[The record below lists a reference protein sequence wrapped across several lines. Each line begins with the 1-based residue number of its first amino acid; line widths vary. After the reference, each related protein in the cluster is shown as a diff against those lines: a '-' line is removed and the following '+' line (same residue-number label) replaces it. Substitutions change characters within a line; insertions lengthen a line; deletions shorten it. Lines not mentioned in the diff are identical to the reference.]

1 MLLSL
6 EMLKITNAIREYQ
19 GDTEDPEVSIMRA
32 VYDEQKE
39 LEANFKAQ
47 AVREMSIYGMVYKRG
62 HKRKNWQMRL
72 FVLVS
77 RPCLGPYL
85 AHLDPFVS
93 MRIAVAHY
101 RWLLLLRI
109 TTATFAT
116 CILSGIAYLACV
128 SGSWHHGCRT
138 ISMASVA

>member
-1 MLLSL
+1 MWAQASVLLSL

-77 RPCLGPYL
+77 RPPTLPIL
-85 AHLDPFVS
+85 LD
-93 MRIAVAHY
+93 
-101 RWLLLLRI
+101 
-109 TTATFAT
+109 
-116 CILSGIAYLACV
+116 
-128 SGSWHHGCRT
+128 SWHHGHLYILGCCT
-138 ISMASVA
+138 LSMAFVYLARVLASWLLHIVDGLSCFASPPLRYAF

>member
-1 MLLSL
+1 MWAQASVLLSL

-77 RPCLGPYL
+77 RPPTLPIL
-85 AHLDPFVS
+85 LD
-93 MRIAVAHY
+93 
-101 RWLLLLRI
+101 
-109 TTATFAT
+109 
-116 CILSGIAYLACV
+116 
-128 SGSWHHGCRT
+128 SWHHGHLYILGCCT
-138 ISMASVA
+138 FSTVALDGFCLYCLAPWLLHIFDGLSCFASPPLRYAF

>member
-77 RPCLGPYL
+77 RPYLGPNS
-85 AHLDPFVS
+85 P
-93 MRIAVAHY
+93 
-101 RWLLLLRI
+101 
-109 TTATFAT
+109 
-116 CILSGIAYLACV
+116 ILTLWAA
-128 SGSWHHGCRT
+128 
-138 ISMASVA
+138 